1 MIKSYLKFFFY
12 LANLILK
19 KNCEFQIWNPDGFHG
34 TSRGRGGK
42 ITSLLCHQGMCET
55 LKIKMIFILQ
65 AYPPP
70 PQSIKIELFCFM
82 ILLDCLTSIFESN
95 PVDLDLLWLGCSGE
109 GGTPERGRWSGC
121 QDPEGRE
128 GDPGPGEHP
137 ETDEQPERNVQEKLQ
152 QSHRV

>member
-1 MIKSYLKFFFY
+1 
-12 LANLILK
+12 
-19 KNCEFQIWNPDGFHG
+19 
-34 TSRGRGGK
+34 
-42 ITSLLCHQGMCET
+42 MCET

-70 PQSIKIELFCFM
+70 LPQSIKIELFCFM